1 MRDIRVC
8 KRKGRRRAQEAL
20 EKRLENVIK
29 RLNEDTQ
36 INPFE
41 NEVNLERFEET
52 HSVQILLEPDYS
64 SVLFVNMKITPISG
78 FAPAVSQ
85 LFLTGTVV

>member
-1 MRDIRVC
+1 M
-8 KRKGRRRAQEAL
+8 

-36 INPFE
+36 INSFE
-41 NEVNLERFEET
+41 TEMNLERFEET
-52 HSVQILLEPDYS
+52 PSVQILLEPDYS
-64 SVLFVNMKITPISG
+64 SVLFVNVKITPVSG

-85 LFLTGTVV
+85 LFLSGSVVCFVIPFSL